1 MTVESLRT
9 PQAPGNAPFRPLQ
22 GAGGGPQGVST
33 ASKPT
38 GCARGGG
45 LRPPALRAPTLRTHL
60 PPAPLHPC
68 IPAPSKIYAKEA
80 AAHAA
85 EQMP

>member
-22 GAGGGPQGVST
+22 GAGGGPQGVSP

-38 GCARGGG
+38 GAARGGG
-45 LRPPALRAPTLRTHL
+45 RRPPALRAPPLRTHL
-60 PPAPLHPC
+60 PPC
-68 IPAPSKIYAKEA
+68 IPAPGRIYIKEA

>member
-22 GAGGGPQGVST
+22 GAGGPH
-33 ASKPT
+33 P
-38 GCARGGG
+38 C
-45 LRPPALRAPTLRTHL
+45 APTC
-60 PPAPLHPC
+60 PLHPC

>member
-9 PQAPGNAPFRPLQ
+9 PQLRGTPLSGPCKGPVGARRAFRLRRNPRAAPVAA
-22 GAGGGPQGVST
+22 AGGRRPCGPL
-33 ASKPT
+33 P
-38 GCARGGG
+38 C
-45 LRPPALRAPTLRTHL
+45 APTSPLR
-60 PPAPLHPC
+60 PC

>member
-1 MTVESLRT
+1 MTVESMRT
-9 PQAPGNAPFRPLQ
+9 PQLRGMPLSGPCKGPAGARRAFRLRRNPRATPVAAACGRRPCGPL
-22 GAGGGPQGVST
+22 PY
-33 ASKPT
+33 
-38 GCARGGG
+38 
-45 LRPPALRAPTLRTHL
+45 APTS
-60 PPAPLHPC
+60 PLHPC

>member
-9 PQAPGNAPFRPLQ
+9 PQPPGNAPFRPCKGPA
-22 GAGGGPQGVST
+22 GARRAFRLRRNPQAAPVAAAAGRRPCGPH
-33 ASKPT
+33 P
-38 GCARGGG
+38 C
-45 LRPPALRAPTLRTHL
+45 APTCT
-60 PPAPLHPC
+60 LHPC

>member
-1 MTVESLRT
+1 MTVESIRT

-22 GAGGGPQGVST
+22 WAGGGPQGVST

-45 LRPPALRAPTLRTHL
+45 RRPCGPLPCAPTSPLR
-60 PPAPLHPC
+60 PC

>member
-38 GCARGGG
+38 GCA
-45 LRPPALRAPTLRTHL
+45 
-60 PPAPLHPC
+60 

>member
-9 PQAPGNAPFRPLQ
+9 PQASGNAPFRPLQ

-45 LRPPALRAPTLRTHL
+45 RRPPALRALPCAPTC
-60 PPAPLHPC
+60 PLHPC

>member
-45 LRPPALRAPTLRTHL
+45 LRPPPCGPLPCAPTCT
-60 PPAPLHPC
+60 LHPC

>member
-22 GAGGGPQGVST
+22 GAGKGARRAFRLRRNPRAAPVAAAGGRRPCGPLPCV
-33 ASKPT
+33 PT
-38 GCARGGG
+38 CP
-45 LRPPALRAPTLRTHL
+45 LR
-60 PPAPLHPC
+60 PC

>member
-9 PQAPGNAPFRPLQ
+9 PQAPGGAPFRPLQ

-45 LRPPALRAPTLRTHL
+45 RRPPALRAPTLRTLL
-60 PPAPLHPC
+60 PPALL